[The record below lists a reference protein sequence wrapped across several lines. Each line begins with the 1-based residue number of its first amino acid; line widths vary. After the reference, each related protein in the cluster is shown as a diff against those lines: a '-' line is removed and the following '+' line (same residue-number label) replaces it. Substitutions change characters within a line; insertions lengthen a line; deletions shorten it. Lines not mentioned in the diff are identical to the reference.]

1 MAFYAARI
9 AAGPDG
15 PGAPPP
21 HAVRMHALAM
31 GVCLLVW
38 LAVETLMIGW
48 HGGPQL
54 PLDLVCGG
62 LGAALIGLALPST
75 SLS

>member
-1 MAFYAARI
+1 
-9 AAGPDG
+9 
-15 PGAPPP
+15 
-21 HAVRMHALAM
+21 MHALAM
-31 GVCLLVW
+31 GVVLLVW